1 LNFPV
6 IVFSSAGFS
15 DITVVTQGARVMV
28 MIQMIGDLIVVGVVA
43 RILLSAVQAGLHRH
57 EAWTQP
63 D

>member
-1 LNFPV
+1 
-6 IVFSSAGFS
+6 
-15 DITVVTQGARVMV
+15 MV